1 MITLL
6 RKLFIKN
13 YKDITDTKV
22 RTNHGYLASVIG
34 IISNLILFVIKLLIG
49 ILSFSMSI
57 ISDAINN
64 LTDMASSFVNL
75 FGFKLAGKPADKEH
89 PYGHERIEYIA
100 GLIISFIILLIAGIL
115 GYNSVMKIIE
125 GGETDFSILTFI
137 ILGYSI
143 LMKLLQGYCYFGI
156 GKAINSVSL
165 KAAFQDSIGDVISTS
180 AVLIAAII
188 EFFVPSIK
196 LDGYMGVAVSIFIVV
211 MGIKMIIET
220 SDPLIGTTPDKE
232 FVDIILNDILS
243 YEGVL
248 GTHDVIAH
256 CYGPTKIFLSVHVEV
271 DANVNVLVS
280 HDLIDNIENDMKKK
294 HNVFL
299 VIHMDPI
306 ITDSEEVNKLK
317 EFANSILKKKHESL
331 TFHDFRVVFGQTH
344 TNILFDVVLPYNL
357 KIEED
362 DLQNYISIEFKNLN
376 EGYNVIVKVDREY
389 TN

>member
-1 MITLL
+1 
-6 RKLFIKN
+6 
-13 YKDITDTKV
+13 
-22 RTNHGYLASVIG
+22 
-34 IISNLILFVIKLLIG
+34 
-49 ILSFSMSI
+49 
-57 ISDAINN
+57 
-64 LTDMASSFVNL
+64 
-75 FGFKLAGKPADKEH
+75 
-89 PYGHERIEYIA
+89 
-100 GLIISFIILLIAGIL
+100 
-115 GYNSVMKIIE
+115 
-125 GGETDFSILTFI
+125 
-137 ILGYSI
+137 
-143 LMKLLQGYCYFGI
+143 
-156 GKAINSVSL
+156 
-165 KAAFQDSIGDVISTS
+165 
-180 AVLIAAII
+180 
-188 EFFVPSIK
+188 
-196 LDGYMGVAVSIFIVV
+196 

-317 EFANSILKKKHESL
+317 EFANGILKKKHESL
-331 TFHDFRVVFGQTH
+331 TLHDFRVVFGQTH

-362 DLQNYISIEFKNLN
+362 DLQNYISVEFKNLN

-389 TN
+389 TD

>member
-6 RKLFIKN
+6 RKLFVKN
-13 YKDITDTKV
+13 YKNVTDPKV
-22 RTNHGYLASVIG
+22 RTNHGYLASIIG
-34 IISNLILFVIKLLIG
+34 IISNLILFAIKLLIG

-64 LTDMASSFVNL
+64 LTDMGSCFVNL

-100 GLIISFIILLIAGIL
+100 GLIISFIILIIAGIL

-125 GGETDFSILTFI
+125 GGKTEFSYLTFI
-137 ILGYSI
+137 ILGCSI
-143 LMKLLQGYCYFGI
+143 LIKFLQGYCYYGI
-156 GKAINSVSL
+156 GKAISSVSL

-188 EFFVPSIK
+188 EFIFPNVK
-196 LDGYMGVAVSIFIVV
+196 LDGWMGVAVSVFIVV
-211 MGIKMIIET
+211 MGIKMVIET
-220 SDPLIGTTPDKE
+220 CNPLIGTTPDKE
-232 FVDIILNDILS
+232 FVNSILKDILN

-248 GTHDVIAH
+248 GIHDVISH

-271 DANVNVLVS
+271 DAKVDVLTS
-280 HDLIDNIENDMKKK
+280 HDLIDNIENEVGKK

-306 ITDSEEVNKLK
+306 ITDSKEVNDLK
-317 EFANSILKKKHESL
+317 AACQNILTSKDSCL
-331 TFHDFRVVFGQTH
+331 TLHDFRVVFGVTH
-344 TNILFDVVLPYNL
+344 TNILFDVVLPYSS
-357 KIEED
+357 KIKEEE
-362 DLQNYISIEFKNLN
+362 LIKYIQDEIKNLN
-376 EGYNVIVKVDREY
+376 NNYNVIVKVDKEFID
-389 TN
+389 

>member
-1 MITLL
+1 MITFL

-13 YKDITDTKV
+13 YQNVTDKDV
-22 RTNHGYLASVIG
+22 RTKHGYLASIIG
-34 IISNLILFVIKLLIG
+34 IISNLLLFTIKLLIG

-75 FGFKLAGKPADKEH
+75 FGFKLSGKPADKEH

-100 GLIISFIILLIAGIL
+100 GLIISFIILIIAGIL
-115 GYNSVMKIIE
+115 GYNSIIKIIE

-137 ILGYSI
+137 ILGISI
-143 LMKLLQGYCYFGI
+143 LLKLLQGYCYHGI
-156 GKAINSVSL
+156 GKAISSVSL

-180 AVLIAAII
+180 AVLIAAIV
-188 EFFVPSIK
+188 EFIFPSVK
-196 LDGYMGVAVSIFIVV
+196 LDGFMGVAVSIFIVI

-232 FVDIILNDILS
+232 FVDTIIKDILL
-243 YEGVL
+243 YNGVL
-248 GTHDVIAH
+248 GVHDVMSH

-271 DANVNVLVS
+271 DAKVDVLTS
-280 HDLIDNIENDMKKK
+280 HDLIDNIENEIGQK

-306 ITDSEEVNKLK
+306 ITDSEEVNYLK
-317 EFANSILKKKHESL
+317 EQARNILYKKDTCL
-331 TFHDFRVVFGQTH
+331 TFHDFRVVFGVTH
-344 TNILFDVVLPYNL
+344 TNVLFDVVLPYES
-357 KIEED
+357 KIKEED
-362 DLQNYISIEFKNLN
+362 LIIYIKNEFKNLD
-376 EGYNVIVKVDREY
+376 EKYNTVIKVDKEFIE
-389 TN
+389 